1 MRAVMDKVKENAMN
15 EDNSRHPLVTLVWV
29 LLTIT
34 VFATILATILATL
47 L

>member
-1 MRAVMDKVKENAMN
+1 MNKVKGNMARENGGKH
-15 EDNSRHPLVTLVWV
+15 SLVTLVWV

-34 VFATILATILATL
+34 VFVVILSTILTTL

>member
-1 MRAVMDKVKENAMN
+1 MN

-34 VFATILATILATL
+34 ALITILATFLTNFTIAT
-47 L
+47 